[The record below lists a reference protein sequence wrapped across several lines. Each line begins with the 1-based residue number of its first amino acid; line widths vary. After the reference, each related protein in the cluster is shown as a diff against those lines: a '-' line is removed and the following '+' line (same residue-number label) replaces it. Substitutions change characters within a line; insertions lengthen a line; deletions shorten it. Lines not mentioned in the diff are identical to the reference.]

1 MASHTDIDLKPE
13 EEFVSTLSPELLQKA
28 TRELN
33 EKPEWRQRDIQAL
46 RDMFTKRPDINF
58 CSDNG
63 FLLRF
68 LRAKK
73 FDYERAFQMLVNY
86 YEIRKQY
93 PGIYNE
99 LLPSNIKHIW
109 DNNLQ
114 AALPSRDQ
122 EGRRIVIFR
131 PGKWDPSEYPVQDL
145 IKANL
150 LTVEKLLEDEETQVN
165 GIVLIGDLKGFRF
178 SHAMHL
184 GPLFAKQVTSIF
196 QPCLWFREVNLFL
209 LQLDSILQN
218 AMPIRIKGMHYV
230 NEPRLFDAVFAV
242 VRPFLKE
249 KLKNRIR
256 IHGSDFTSLHECI
269 PSSSLPADYGGS
281 LPFFTSRQWKDAM
294 LKSDNEFKE
303 SSKYGVMDDGEMK
316 EFAETQ

>member
-196 QPCLWFREVNLFL
+196 Q
-209 LQLDSILQN
+209 N

-249 KLKNRIR
+249 KLKNRARYFTPTAFLYPEVNVRLIR